1 VDLVGGL
8 KVALGELVINIVAW
22 ISVPNEPR
30 DFYEKLT
37 ISSEPGIAHL
47 QECESGVAN
56 ARVL

>member
-47 QECESGVAN
+47 Q
-56 ARVL
+56 

>member
-30 DFYEKLT
+30 DFYKNLT
-37 ISSEPGIAHL
+37 RAPRKILLAKSLRI
-47 QECESGVAN
+47 
-56 ARVL
+56 